1 MAGKEEGGGVLWP
14 VRRRCSVAGEEEGG
28 GVLWPVRRRE
38 EVFCGRCLAALST
51 CCVFLSA
58 MAGEWV
64 SEAKTCNE

>member
-1 MAGKEEGGGVLWP
+1 MAGEEEGGVLWP
-14 VRRRCSVAGEEEGG
+14 VTRR
-28 GVLWPVRRRE
+28 

-51 CCVFLSA
+51 CCVLLSA